1 MEFKIWFIL
10 FIIYSFI
17 GWIIEIIDIYF
28 ETKKLVNR
36 GFLIGPVCPIY
47 GFGGLLIIFLL
58 NDFTNQP
65 IVLFILAIVICS
77 ILEYTTGYLLEKLF
91 KIRWWD
97 YSNKKY
103 NINGRI
109 CLETMIPFGIIG
121 CLLLYF
127 INPFFL
133 NILTNFSNLTINIIF
148 YILFIIFLL
157 DVGISCKVITNIKT
171 ITSSIVRDNT
181 EEVNSKVKKA
191 ILDKLKKITY
201 NKNNLEKKIKTALL
215 EYNYFTKRFVKS
227 FPRFQVIKK
236 FKNRKSNIK

>member
-1 MEFKIWFIL
+1 M
-10 FIIYSFI
+10 
-17 GWIIEIIDIYF
+17 
-28 ETKKLVNR
+28 
-36 GFLIGPVCPIY
+36 
-47 GFGGLLIIFLL
+47 L

-127 INPFFL
+127 INPFFF